1 MIDPTTTCLT
11 DPAIVT
17 VAHYTMCPDGLV
29 YLYLWCADWRVVI
42 DRDLME
48 GFRSSE
54 RWQLHA
60 IVGGEFVV
68 ALPGCQV
75 KAVVRSKT
83 PPPEVPG
90 NANCFAFGV
99 RS

>member
-1 MIDPTTTCLT
+1 MIDAG
-11 DPAIVT
+11 PAIVT
-17 VAHYTMCPDGLV
+17 VSNYTMCPDGLV

-42 DRDLME
+42 DRELME

-60 IVGGEFVV
+60 IVDDELVA

-75 KAVVRSKT
+75 KAVVRSER
-83 PPPEVPG
+83 PPSAIPTNV
-90 NANCFAFGV
+90 NCFAFEG
-99 RS
+99 SS